1 MQDTLLIAVTETT
14 DKFLVPTYAIYLL
27 LSIVLTVWVAKTLH
41 HHGRVF
47 LVTAFHGDESLADSV
62 NHLLVVGF
70 YLINLGWV
78 TLVLKTDL
86 APQSVA
92 EIFEVLSYKLGVV
105 LLVLGAMH
113 FFNIYVFNRMRK
125 NAVYEQAPPPLEPDE
140 TLDELPVGP
149 AA

>member
-1 MQDTLLIAVTETT
+1 MQVLLIATTELT
-14 DKFLVPTYAIYLL
+14 DKHLVPTYAIYLF
-27 LSIVLTVWVAKTLH
+27 LSVLLTVWVARTLH

-47 LVTAFHGDESLADSV
+47 LVTAFHGDEQLADSV

-78 TLVLKTDL
+78 TLVLKTQL
-86 APQSVA
+86 APQNVA

-105 LLVLGAMH
+105 LLILGVMH

-125 NAVYEQAPPPLEPDE
+125 NAIYETAPPPIEPDE
-140 TLDELPVGP
+140 QLILEPVT
-149 AA
+149 

>member
-1 MQDTLLIAVTETT
+1 MHALLFATAQAT
-14 DKFLVPTYAIYLL
+14 DKHLVPTYAIYLF

-47 LVTAFHGDESLADSV
+47 LVTAFHGDEKRADSV

-78 TLVLKTDL
+78 TLVLKTQL
-86 APQSVA
+86 APQNTA
-92 EIFEVLSYKLGVV
+92 EIFEVLSYKLGIV
-105 LLVLGAMH
+105 LLILGVMH

-125 NAVYEQAPPPLEPDE
+125 NAIYESAPPPIQPDE
-140 TLDELPVGP
+140 QLPGLP
-149 AA
+149 TA